1 MAFEKVKKGNSFY
14 STFSKLA
21 PKWFI
26 SSAVAWKEAG
36 DLSAGGRLAF
46 GRRLCEASTPPQKI
60 SRLYSNV
67 TENKFLSDSIFY
79 FPGNC
84 CIVLNIQPKN

>member
-1 MAFEKVKKGNSFY
+1 MPEVGW
-14 STFSKLA
+14 
-21 PKWFI
+21 P
-26 SSAVAWKEAG
+26 SAA
-36 DLSAGGRLAF
+36 D
-46 GRRLCEASTPPQKI
+46 CEASTPPPQI